1 MKIQGQILSETDITT
16 KSRTNPNTGEV
27 TKSAV
32 VRFLTF
38 EPTEIIDVRVSDE
51 MVKGGVLE
59 ALPKFIGKPFEVT
72 LAYRAFSF
80 ADDNGKHVSMSGFHL
95 IHLPSTEK

>member
-1 MKIQGQILSETDITT
+1 MKITGQILSETDITV

-27 TKSAV
+27 TKSGV
-32 VRFLTF
+32 VRLLTF
-38 EPTEIIDVRVSDE
+38 EPTEIIDVRISDD
-51 MVKGGVLE
+51 MVKSGALD
-59 ALPKFIGKPFEVT
+59 ALPKLIGKPFEVT

-95 IHLPSTEK
+95 VQLPVMEK